1 MRIARRAGRLRRT
14 LLALLLAAMPAVAA
28 TSVPWQAIAEGGH
41 AIVFRHAIAPG
52 TGDPPDFTLGDC
64 STQRNLSAAGR
75 EQARAMGE
83 RLRANG
89 LDDLPVYTSRWCR
102 CRDTARLLG
111 LGEPQALPSLDSF
124 FRNRERGPEQ
134 TRRTRAFL
142 AERHDWTSAVLV
154 THQVNVTALTGV
166 YPASGEGVVVRIGAG
181 GDLEVVARVP
191 PP

>member
-1 MRIARRAGRLRRT
+1 MGIARRAGRLPRA

-28 TSVPWQAIAEGGH
+28 AGVPWQAIAEGGH
-41 AIVFRHAIAPG
+41 AIAFRHAIAPG

-75 EQARAMGE
+75 EQAHAMGE

-111 LGEPQALPSLDSF
+111 LGAPQPLPSLDSF
-124 FRNRERGPEQ
+124 FRDRERGPEQ

-142 AERHDWTSAVLV
+142 AKRHDGTSVVLV

-166 YPASGEGVVVRIGAG
+166 YPASGEGVVVRIGSDG
-181 GDLEVVARVP
+181 ELEVVARVP